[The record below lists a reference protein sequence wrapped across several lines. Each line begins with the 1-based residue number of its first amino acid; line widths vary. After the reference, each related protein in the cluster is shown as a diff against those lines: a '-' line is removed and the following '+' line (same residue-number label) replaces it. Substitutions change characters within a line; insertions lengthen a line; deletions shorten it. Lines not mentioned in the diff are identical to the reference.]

1 MSEELQF
8 VKVFDDWIYDLETY
22 PNIFTFATIFANG
35 KGRRVFEISDRRN
48 DINELL
54 DFLRKVKSAGHRLV
68 GFNNVGFDYPVIH
81 FILEK
86 AKEAKKAGKQVNVTS
101 AEIYSK
107 VCKMFEAAKFNK
119 FGTAIRASEE
129 IIPQVDLFKIHHFD
143 NKARMTS
150 LKVLEFNMRSRN
162 IEDLPFPVGMRLND
176 VQKDELI
183 RYNHHDVMETLKFY
197 HHSMEAIKLRAELT
211 VQFGFDCTNYND
223 TKIGKELFV
232 NRLEA
237 ARPGVCF
244 KMEKKGPKMVRKM
257 QQTKR
262 EQIHL
267 KDCVLPYIKFQ
278 RPEFQAIHK
287 WFMDQTIVETNG
299 VFSELE
305 EHQLG
310 DVAKYANMKVK
321 MKKMNC
327 PEQGAKNK
335 RYVPTEAHILEMMAE
350 HPMGWVEAV
359 ELKSP
364 KGAASYWFCWKITAG
379 AAGVDESKKATSS
392 PLNVVI
398 DGFQYDFG
406 TGGIHGCKK
415 GVTVSGNGK
424 RIYTLDVASYY
435 PNLSIQNKIF
445 PAHLDE
451 LFCDVYGELY
461 VERRSH
467 HKESAL
473 NKALKLALNGTYGAS
488 GDEFSPMFDKQFMMS
503 ITINGQLSLCMLME
517 TLMADVGAEIIMC
530 NTDGFEFVASD
541 DPKTKKIID
550 KRVKEWEALTGLVME
565 GALYDKMLSA
575 NVNNYIACFYG
586 GKVKHKGAYVFGKD
600 KNKGKGFY
608 CNDELDWHKNQSALV
623 VKMAASHELLGK
635 GTAEDFIRAH
645 DDPFDFMLRTKV
657 PRSSKLVLFN
667 EETGEEK
674 PLQNICR
681 YYPSVYGG
689 KLIKLMP
696 ALEGKELE
704 GDRRMSIDSKWNVT
718 PCNNMDD
725 FSWGINYDYYV
736 EEAKKLVA
744 AIHGDVQ
751 LDDEGDEE

>member
-1 MSEELQF
+1 MAEELKF
-8 VKVFDDWIYDLETY
+8 EKVFDDWVYDLETY
-22 PNIFTFATIFANG
+22 PNIFTFATVFANG
-35 KGRRVFEISDRRN
+35 KGKRVFEISDRRN
-48 DINELL
+48 DVEEML
-54 DFLRKVKSAGHRLV
+54 DFLRKVKTAGHRLV
-68 GFNNVGFDYPVIH
+68 GFNNVGFDYPVLH
-81 FILEK
+81 YILEK
-86 AKEAKKAGKQVNVTS
+86 SREANKKGEKIKITC

-107 VCKMFEAAKFNK
+107 VCKMFEQAKFNK
-119 FGTAIRASEE
+119 FGTAVRSSDVL
-129 IIPQVDLFKIHHFD
+129 IPQVDLFKIHHFD

-150 LKVLEFNMRSRN
+150 LKILEFNMRSKN

-176 VQKDELI
+176 AQKDVLI
-183 RYNHHDVMETLKFY
+183 AYNHHDVLETLKFY
-197 HHSMEAIKLRAELT
+197 HHSMDAIKMRSELT
-211 VQFGFDCTNYND
+211 KQFGFDCTNYND

-237 ARPGVCF
+237 AKPGICYR
-244 KMEKKGPKMVRKM
+244 MEKKGPKMVRKM

-262 EQIHL
+262 EFINL
-267 KDCVLPYIKFQ
+267 GECILPYIKFE
-278 RPEFQAIHK
+278 RPEFEAIRK
-287 WFMDQTIVETNG
+287 WFSEQTITETNG
-299 VFSELE
+299 VFSDLE

-310 DVAKYANMKVK
+310 DVAKYAKLRVK

-327 PEQGAKNK
+327 PVNGAKNK
-335 RYVPTEAHILEMMAE
+335 RYVPTEEHILEMMKE

-364 KGAASYWFCWKITAG
+364 KGAASYWFCWNISET
-379 AAGVDESKKATSS
+379 
-392 PLNVVI
+392 LNVVI

-415 GVTVSGNGK
+415 GITVSKDGK

-435 PNLSIQNKIF
+435 PNLSIQNMIF
-445 PAHLDE
+445 PAHLDK
-451 LFCDVYGELY
+451 LFCQVYQNLY
-461 VERRSH
+461 VERRSYD
-467 HKESAL
+467 KKSAT

-488 GDEFSPMFDKQFMMS
+488 GDEFSPMYDPKFMMS

-517 TLMADVGAEIIMC
+517 KLLKEVDAEVIMC
-530 NTDGFEFVASD
+530 NTDGFEFVASE
-541 DPKTKKIID
+541 DPKTKKHID
-550 KRVKEWEALTGLVME
+550 KLVTEWETLTGLTME
-565 GALYDKMLSA
+565 GFLYDKMMAA
-575 NVNNYIACFYG
+575 NVNNYIAVYKG
-586 GKVKHKGAYVFGKD
+586 GEVKRKGAYEFKD
-600 KNKGKGFY
+600 
-608 CNDELDWHKNQSALV
+608 LDWHKNQSALV
-623 VKMAASHELLGK
+623 IKMAAVHELLGL
-635 GTAEDFIRAH
+635 GDAEDLIRKH

-681 YYPSVYGG
+681 YYPSVHGG

-704 GDRRMSIDSKWNVT
+704 GDRRMAIDKEWNVT
-718 PCNNMDD
+718 PCNDMGD

-736 EEAKKLVA
+736 AEAKKLVA
-744 AIHGDVQ
+744 AITGDVE

>member
-1 MSEELQF
+1 MSEEVKF
-8 VKVFDDWIYDLETY
+8 VKVFDDWVWDLETY
-22 PNIFTFATIFANG
+22 PNVFTFATIFANG

-48 DINELL
+48 DINEML
-54 DFLRKVKSAGHRLV
+54 DFLRKVKTAGHRLV
-68 GFNNVGFDYPVIH
+68 GFNSVGFDYPVLH
-81 FILEK
+81 YILEK
-86 AKEAKKAGKQVNVTS
+86 AKEAKSKGVQVNVTA

-107 VCKMFEAAKFNK
+107 VCKLFEAAKFNK
-119 FGTAIRASEE
+119 FGSAIKSSEV
-129 IIPQVDLFKIHHFD
+129 IIPQVDLFRIHHFD
-143 NKARMTS
+143 NKAKMTS
-150 LKVLEFNMRSRN
+150 LKVLEFNMRSKN

-176 VQKDELI
+176 TQKDVLI
-183 RYNHHDVMETLKFY
+183 EYNHHDVYETLKFY
-197 HHSMEAIKLRAELT
+197 HHSMDAIKLRSELT
-211 VQFGFDCTNYND
+211 QQFGFDCTNYND

-237 ARPGVCF
+237 AKPGVCF
-244 KMEKKGPKMVRKM
+244 KMEKQGPRMVRKM

-262 EQIHL
+262 DVIHL
-267 KDCVLPYIKFQ
+267 KDCILPYIEFE

-287 WFMDQTIVETNG
+287 WFATQSITETNG
-299 VFSELE
+299 VFSDLE

-321 MKKMNC
+321 MKKFNC

-335 RYVPTEAHILEMMAE
+335 RYVPTEAHVLEMMAE

-364 KGAASYWFCWKITAG
+364 KGAASYWFCWNITAG
-379 AAGVDESKKATSS
+379 VAGIDDKKANSS

-398 DGFQYDFG
+398 NGFQYDFG
-406 TGGIHGCKK
+406 VGGIHGCKK
-415 GVTVSGNGK
+415 GVTLSGNGK

-445 PAHLDE
+445 PAHLSE
-451 LFCDVYGELY
+451 LFCTVYQDLY
-461 VERRSH
+461 VERRSY
-467 HKESAL
+467 HKKSAL

-517 TLMADVGAEIIMC
+517 KLIAQVGAEVIMC
-530 NTDGFEFVASD
+530 NTDGFEFVAND
-541 DPKTKKIID
+541 DPATKKLID
-550 KRVKEWEALTGLVME
+550 KLVTEWEALTGLVME
-565 GALYDKMLSA
+565 GALYDKMMSA
-575 NVNNYIACFYG
+575 NVNNYIAVFKG
-586 GKVKHKGAYVFGKD
+586 GEVKRKGAYEFKD
-600 KNKGKGFY
+600 
-608 CNDELDWHKNQSALV
+608 LDWHKNQSALV
-623 VKMAASHELLGK
+623 VKMAAVHQLLGA
-635 GTAEDFIRAH
+635 GNAEDFIRAH

-674 PLQNICR
+674 QLQNICR

-704 GDRRMSIDSKWNVT
+704 GDRRLSIDSKWNVT
-718 PCNNMDD
+718 PCNDMDD

-736 EEAKKLVA
+736 DEANKLVG
-744 AIHGDVQ
+744 AILGDVE

>member
-1 MSEELQF
+1 MAEEFNF
-8 VKVFDDWIYDLETY
+8 VKVYDDWVYDLETY
-22 PNIFTFATIFANG
+22 PNIFTFATVFANG
-35 KGRRVFEISDRRN
+35 KGQRVFEISDRRN
-48 DINELL
+48 DINEML
-54 DFLRKVKSAGHRLV
+54 DFLRKVKTAKHRLV

-86 AKEAKKAGKQVNVTS
+86 AKEAKSKGEQVHVTPG
-101 AEIYSK
+101 EIYSK

-119 FGTAIRASEE
+119 FGTAIRASEV

-150 LKVLEFNMRSRN
+150 LKILEFNMRSRN

-176 VQKDELI
+176 AQKDELI

-197 HHSMEAIKLRAELT
+197 HHSMDAIKMRAELT
-211 VQFGFDCTNYND
+211 VQFGFDCTNLND

-232 NRLEA
+232 NRLEKA
-237 ARPGVCF
+237 KPGVCYRV
-244 KMEKKGPKMVRKM
+244 EKQGPKMVRKM

-267 KDCVLPYIKFQ
+267 KDCILPYIKFD

-287 WFMDQTIVETNG
+287 WFADQTIVETNG
-299 VFSELE
+299 VFSDLE
-305 EHQLG
+305 EHNLG
-310 DVAKYANMKVK
+310 DVSKYANMRVK

-327 PEQGAKNK
+327 PVDGAKNK
-335 RYVPTEAHILEMMAE
+335 RYVPTEEHVMEMMKE

-359 ELKSP
+359 PLKSP
-364 KGAASYWFCWKITAG
+364 KGAASYWFCWNIAET
-379 AAGVDESKKATSS
+379 
-392 PLNVVI
+392 LNVVI
-398 DGFQYDFG
+398 NGFQYDFG

-415 GVTVSGNGK
+415 GITISKDGK

-435 PNLSIQNKIF
+435 PNLSIQNRIF
-445 PAHLDE
+445 PAHLNE
-451 LFCDVYGELY
+451 LFCDVYQGLY

-517 TLMADVGAEIIMC
+517 KLIADVGAEIVMC
-530 NTDGFEFVASD
+530 NTDGFEFVAPE
-541 DPKTKKIID
+541 DPETKKIID
-550 KRVKEWEALTGLVME
+550 KRVTEWEALTGLVME
-565 GALYDKMLSA
+565 GALYDQMLAA

-600 KNKGKGFY
+600 KNAGKGFY
-608 CNDELDWHKNQSALV
+608 SNSELDWHKNQSALV

-635 GTAEDFIRAH
+635 GSAEDFIRAH
-645 DDPFDFMLRTKV
+645 DEPFDFMLRTKV

-681 YYPSVYGG
+681 YYPSVHGG

-696 ALEGKELE
+696 ALEGKELL
-704 GDRRMSIDSKWNVT
+704 GDRRLSIDAKWNVT

-725 FSWGINYDYYV
+725 FSWGINYDYYI
-736 EEAKKLVA
+736 EEANKLVQ
-744 AIHGDVQ
+744 AIVGNVD
-751 LDDEGDEE
+751 LELGEDEED

>member
-1 MSEELQF
+1 MSEDIKF
-8 VKVFDDWIYDLETY
+8 VKIFDDWVYDLETY

-35 KGRRVFEISDRRN
+35 KGRRVFEISDRK
-48 DINELL
+48 DEINELL
-54 DFLRKVKSAGHRLV
+54 DFLRKVKTNKHRLV
-68 GFNNVGFDYPVIH
+68 GFNNVGFDYPVLH

-86 AKEAKKAGKQVNVTS
+86 AKEAKKAGKQVKVTS
-101 AEIYSK
+101 TEIYSK
-107 VCKMFEAAKFNK
+107 VCKLFEAAKFNK
-119 FGTAIRASEE
+119 FGTAIRAADE

-176 VQKDELI
+176 RQKDELI

-237 ARPGVCF
+237 AKPGVCF
-244 KMEKKGPKMVRKM
+244 RIEKQGPRMVRKM

-267 KDCVLPYIKFQ
+267 KDCVLPYITFD
-278 RPEFQAIHK
+278 RPEFKAIHQ

-379 AAGVDESKKATSS
+379 AAGVDESSKKAISS

-415 GVTVSGNGK
+415 GITVSGNGK

-435 PNLSIQNKIF
+435 PNLSIQNRIF

-451 LFCDVYGELY
+451 LFCDVYQDLY
-461 VERRSH
+461 VERRSYDKKH
-467 HKESAL
+467 AL

-517 TLMADVGAEIIMC
+517 KLMAQVGAEIIMC
-530 NTDGFEFVASD
+530 NTDGFEFVAND
-541 DPKTKKIID
+541 DPETKKTID
-550 KRVKEWEALTGLVME
+550 RLVKEWEKLTGLVME
-565 GALYDKMLSA
+565 GALYEKMMSA
-575 NVNNYIACFYG
+575 NVNNYIAVFEG
-586 GKVKHKGAYVFGKD
+586 GEVKRKGAYEFKD
-600 KNKGKGFY
+600 
-608 CNDELDWHKNQSALV
+608 LDWHKNQSALV
-623 VKMAASHELLGK
+623 VKMAAVHELLGEGK
-635 GTAEDFIRAH
+635 AEDFIRRH

-667 EETGEEK
+667 EETGEQRQ
-674 PLQNICR
+674 LQNICR
-681 YYPSVYGG
+681 YYPSVHGG

-696 ALEGKELE
+696 ALEGKEIE
-704 GDRRMSIDSKWNVT
+704 GDRRMAIDSKWNVT

-736 EEAKKLVA
+736 DEANKLVQ
-744 AIHGDVQ
+744 AILGTVE

>member
-1 MSEELQF
+1 MSEEFKF
-8 VKVFDDWIYDLETY
+8 VKIFDDWVYDLETY
-22 PNIFTFATIFANG
+22 PNIFTFATVFANG
-35 KGRRVFEISDRRN
+35 KGMRVFEISDRRN
-48 DINELL
+48 DINEIL
-54 DFLRKVKSAGHRLV
+54 DFLRKVKTAGHRLV
-68 GFNNVGFDYPVIH
+68 GFNNVGFDYPVLH

-86 AKEAKKAGKQVNVTS
+86 AKAAKKEGKQVNVTAS
-101 AEIYSK
+101 EIYSK
-107 VCKMFEAAKFNK
+107 VCKMFEAAKYNK
-119 FGTAIRASEE
+119 FGTAVRSSDV

-176 VQKDELI
+176 RQKDELI
-183 RYNHHDVMETLKFY
+183 TYNKHDVMETLKFY
-197 HHSMEAIKLRAELT
+197 HHSMDAIKLRAELT

-237 ARPGVCF
+237 AKPGVCYR
-244 KMEKKGPKMVRKM
+244 MEKQGPKMVRKM

-262 EQIHL
+262 DKIHL
-267 KDCVLPYIKFQ
+267 KDCVLDYIKFE
-278 RPEFQAIHK
+278 RPEFKAIHK

-359 ELKSP
+359 QLKSP

-379 AAGVDESKKATSS
+379 AVGSDDKKAVSS

-435 PNLSIQNKIF
+435 PNLSIQNRIF

-451 LFCDVYGELY
+451 LFCDVYQTLY

-467 HKESAL
+467 HKTSAL

-517 TLMADVGAEIIMC
+517 NLMKEVGAEVIMC
-530 NTDGFEFVASD
+530 NTDGFEFVAGD
-541 DPKTKKIID
+541 DPQTKKTID
-550 KRVKEWEALTGLVME
+550 RLVTEWEKLTGLVME
-565 GALYDKMLSA
+565 GALYEKMFCA
-575 NVNNYIACFYG
+575 NVNNYIAVYANG
-586 GKVKHKGAYVFGKD
+586 DVKHKGAYNFGTKKVSD
-600 KNKGKGFY
+600 IGLHY
-608 CNDELDWHKNQSALV
+608 IEDLDWHKNQSALV
-623 VKMAASHELLGK
+623 VKMAAAHELLGK
-635 GTAEDFIRAH
+635 GSAEDFIRRH

-674 PLQNICR
+674 ALQNICR
-681 YYPSVYGG
+681 YYPSVNGG

-696 ALEGKELE
+696 ALEGKEAE
-704 GDRRMSIDSKWNVT
+704 GDRRMAIDSKWNVT

-736 EEAKKLVA
+736 DEANKLVE
-744 AIHGDVQ
+744 AIFGNVE

>member
-1 MSEELQF
+1 MAVEEMKF
-8 VKVFDDWIYDLETY
+8 EKVFDDWIYDLETY

-35 KGRRVFEISDRRN
+35 KGKRVFEISDRRN
-48 DINELL
+48 DVEELL
-54 DFLRKVKSAGHRLV
+54 DFLRKVKTAGHRLV
-68 GFNNVGFDYPVIH
+68 GFNNVGFDYPVLH
-81 FILEK
+81 YLLEK
-86 AKEAKKAGKQVNVTS
+86 SKEANKKGEKLAITAG
-101 AEIYSK
+101 ELYSK
-107 VCKMFEAAKFNK
+107 VCKIFEAAKFNK
-119 FGTAIRASEE
+119 FGSAIRSSEV

-176 VQKDELI
+176 AQKDVLI
-183 RYNHHDVMETLKFY
+183 TYNHHDVMETLKFY
-197 HHSMEAIKLRAELT
+197 HHSMDAIKLRSELT

-237 ARPGVCF
+237 AKPGICF
-244 KMEKKGPKMVRKM
+244 KMEKKGPRMVRKM

-262 EQIHL
+262 ESIYL
-267 KDCVLPYIKFQ
+267 GECILPYIKFD

-287 WFMDQTIVETNG
+287 WFSEQTITETNG
-299 VFSELE
+299 VFSDLE

-321 MKKMNC
+321 MKKFNC

-335 RYVPTEAHILEMMAE
+335 RYVPTEAHVLEMLAE
-350 HPMGWVEAV
+350 HPLGWVEAV

-364 KGAASYWFCWKITAG
+364 KGAASYWFCWRITAG
-379 AAGVDESKKATSS
+379 VAGIDDKKTNSS

-415 GVTVSGNGK
+415 GVTESGNGK
-424 RIYTLDVASYY
+424 RIYTLDVKSYY
-435 PNLSIQNKIF
+435 PNLSIKNKIY
-445 PAHLDE
+445 PEHLDV
-451 LFCDVYGELY
+451 LFCNVYGDLY
-461 VERRSH
+461 IERSSH
-467 HKESAL
+467 HKKSAL

-488 GDEFSPMFDKQFMMS
+488 GDEFSPMYDPKFMMS

-517 TLMADVGAEIIMC
+517 KLIAQVGAEVLMC
-530 NTDGFEFVASD
+530 NTDGFEFVAAE
-541 DPKTKKIID
+541 DPKTKKLID
-550 KRVKEWEALTGLVME
+550 KLVTEWETLTGLEME
-565 GALYDKMLSA
+565 GALYDKMMSA
-575 NVNNYIACFYG
+575 NVNNYIAVFKG
-586 GKVKHKGAYVFGKD
+586 GEVKRKGAYEFKD
-600 KNKGKGFY
+600 
-608 CNDELDWHKNQSALV
+608 LDWHKNQSALV
-623 VKMAASHELLGK
+623 VKMAAVHELLGL
-635 GTAEDFIRAH
+635 GDAEDLIRKH

-674 PLQNICR
+674 QLQNICR
-681 YYPSVYGG
+681 YYPSVHGG

-704 GDRRMSIDSKWNVT
+704 GDRRMSIDAKWNVT
-718 PCNNMDD
+718 PCNDMAD

-736 EEAKKLVA
+736 AEAKKLVA
-744 AIHGDVQ
+744 AIQGDYD
-751 LDDEGDEE
+751 LDEGDAEED

>member
-1 MSEELQF
+1 MAEELKF
-8 VKVFDDWIYDLETY
+8 EKVYDDWVYDLETY
-22 PNIFTFATIFANG
+22 PNIFTFATVFANG
-35 KGRRVFEISDRRN
+35 KGQRVFEISDRRN
-48 DINELL
+48 DINEML
-54 DFLRKVKSAGHRLV
+54 DFLRKVKTAKHRLV

-86 AKEAKKAGKQVNVTS
+86 AKEAKAKGEQVHVTPG
-101 AEIYSK
+101 EIYSK

-119 FGTAIRASEE
+119 FGTAIRSSEV

-150 LKVLEFNMRSRN
+150 LKILEFNMRSRN

-176 VQKDELI
+176 AQKDELI

-197 HHSMEAIKLRAELT
+197 HHSMDAIKLRAELT

-237 ARPGVCF
+237 AKPGVCYRV
-244 KMEKKGPKMVRKM
+244 EKQGPRMVRKM

-267 KDCVLPYIKFQ
+267 KECILPYIKFE
-278 RPEFQAIHK
+278 RPEFQAVHK
-287 WFMDQTIVETNG
+287 WFASQTIVETNG
-299 VFSELE
+299 VFSDLE
-305 EHQLG
+305 EHNLG
-310 DVAKYANMKVK
+310 DVAKYAKMRTK

-327 PEQGAKNK
+327 PVDGAKNK
-335 RYVPTEAHILEMMAE
+335 RYVPTEEHVLEMMKE

-359 ELKSP
+359 PLKSP
-364 KGAASYWFCWKITAG
+364 KGAASYWFCWNIAET
-379 AAGVDESKKATSS
+379 
-392 PLNVVI
+392 LNVVI
-398 DGFQYDFG
+398 NGFQYDFG

-415 GVTVSGNGK
+415 GITISKDGK

-435 PNLSIQNKIF
+435 PNLSIQNRIY

-451 LFCDVYGELY
+451 LFCDVYQGLY

-467 HKESAL
+467 HKTSAL

-517 TLMADVGAEIIMC
+517 KLIADVGAEIVMC
-530 NTDGFEFVASD
+530 NTDGFEFVASED
-541 DPKTKKIID
+541 AKTKKIID
-550 KRVKEWEALTGLVME
+550 ERVTEWETLTGLTME
-565 GALYDKMLSA
+565 GALYDQMLAA
-575 NVNNYIACFYG
+575 NVNNYIACFRG
-586 GKVKHKGAYVFGKD
+586 GEVKHKGAYVFEGL
-600 KNKGKGFY
+600 
-608 CNDELDWHKNQSALV
+608 EWHKNQSALV

-635 GTAEDFIRAH
+635 GSAEAFIRAH
-645 DDPFDFMLRTKV
+645 DEPFDFMLRTKV

-681 YYPSVYGG
+681 YYPSVHGG

-696 ALEGKELE
+696 ALEGKEIL
-704 GDRRMSIDSKWNVT
+704 GDRRLSIDAKWNVT

-725 FSWGINYDYYV
+725 FSWGINYDYYI
-736 EEAKKLVA
+736 EEANKLVQ
-744 AIHGDVQ
+744 AIVGNVD
-751 LDDEGDEE
+751 LELGEDEED

>member
-1 MSEELQF
+1 MAVEEMKF
-8 VKVFDDWIYDLETY
+8 EKVFDDWIYDLETY

-35 KGRRVFEISDRRN
+35 KGKRVFEISDRRN
-48 DINELL
+48 DVEELL
-54 DFLRKVKSAGHRLV
+54 DFLRKVKTAGHRLV
-68 GFNNVGFDYPVIH
+68 GFNNVGFDYPVLH
-81 FILEK
+81 YLLEK
-86 AKEAKKAGKQVNVTS
+86 SKEANKKGEKLAITAG
-101 AEIYSK
+101 ELYSK
-107 VCKMFEAAKFNK
+107 VCKIFEAAKFNK
-119 FGTAIRASEE
+119 FGSAVRSSEV

-176 VQKDELI
+176 AQKDVLI
-183 RYNHHDVMETLKFY
+183 TYNHHDVMETLKFY
-197 HHSMEAIKLRAELT
+197 HHSMDAIKLRSELT

-237 ARPGVCF
+237 AKPGICF
-244 KMEKKGPKMVRKM
+244 KMEKKGPRMVRKM

-262 EQIHL
+262 ESIDL
-267 KDCVLPYIKFQ
+267 GECILPYIKFD

-287 WFMDQTIVETNG
+287 WFSEQTITETNG
-299 VFSELE
+299 VFSDLE

-321 MKKMNC
+321 MKKFNC

-335 RYVPTEAHILEMMAE
+335 RYVPTEAHVLDMLAE
-350 HPMGWVEAV
+350 HPLGWVEAV

-364 KGAASYWFCWKITAG
+364 KGAASYWFCWRITAG
-379 AAGVDESKKATSS
+379 VAGIDDKKTNSS

-415 GVTVSGNGK
+415 GISESGNGK
-424 RIYTLDVASYY
+424 RIYTLDVKSYY
-435 PNLSIQNKIF
+435 PNLSIKNKIY
-445 PAHLDE
+445 PEHLDV
-451 LFCDVYGELY
+451 LFCNVYGDLY
-461 VERRSH
+461 IERSSH
-467 HKESAL
+467 HKKSAL

-488 GDEFSPMFDKQFMMS
+488 GDEFSPMYDPKFMMS

-517 TLMADVGAEIIMC
+517 KLIAQVGAEVLMC
-530 NTDGFEFVASD
+530 NTDGFEFVAAE
-541 DPKTKKIID
+541 DPKTKKLID
-550 KRVKEWEALTGLVME
+550 KLVTEWETLTGLEME
-565 GALYDKMLSA
+565 GALYDKMMSA
-575 NVNNYIACFYG
+575 NVNNYLSVFKG
-586 GKVKHKGAYVFGKD
+586 GEVKRKGAYEFKD
-600 KNKGKGFY
+600 
-608 CNDELDWHKNQSALV
+608 LDWHKNQSALV
-623 VKMAASHELLGK
+623 IKMAAVHELLGD
-635 GTAEDFIRAH
+635 GDAEDFIRAH

-657 PRSSKLVLFN
+657 PRSSKLILFN
-667 EETGEEK
+667 EETGEERQ
-674 PLQNICR
+674 LQNICR
-681 YYPSVYGG
+681 YYPSVHGG

-704 GDRRMSIDSKWNVT
+704 GDRRMSIDAKWNVT

-744 AIHGDVQ
+744 AIMGDVE
-751 LDDEGDEE
+751 LNEEDDE

>member
-1 MSEELQF
+1 VAEELEF

-35 KGRRVFEISDRRN
+35 KGRRVFEISDRKN
-48 DINELL
+48 DVMEML
-54 DFLRKVKSAGHRLV
+54 DFLRKVKSAKHRLV
-68 GFNNVGFDYPVIH
+68 GFNNVGFDYPVLH
-81 FILEK
+81 YILDKARK
-86 AKEAKKAGKQVNVTS
+86 AKDEGIPLVITP
-101 AEIYSK
+101 AEIYTK
-107 VCKMFEAAKFNK
+107 VCKMFEAAKYNK
-119 FGTAIRASEE
+119 FGTAVRSSDTL
-129 IIPQVDLFKIHHFD
+129 IPQVDLFKIHHFD

-150 LKVLEFNMRSRN
+150 LKILEFNMRSKN
-162 IEDLPFPVGMRLND
+162 IEDLPFPVGMRLNNA
-176 VQKDELI
+176 QKDVLI
-183 RYNHHDVMETLKFY
+183 EYNHHDVMETLKFY
-197 HHSMEAIKLRAELT
+197 HHSMDAIKLRAELT

-232 NRLEA
+232 NRLES
-237 ARPGVCF
+237 ARPGICY
-244 KMEKKGPKMVRKM
+244 KMEKQGPRMVRKM
-257 QQTKR
+257 QQTVR
-262 EQIHL
+262 SHINL
-267 KDCVLPYIKFQ
+267 KDCVLDYIKFD

-287 WFMDQTIVETNG
+287 WFMEQTITETNG

-305 EHQLG
+305 EHNLG

-335 RYVPTEAHILEMMAE
+335 RYVPTEEHVLEMMKD
-350 HPMGWVEAV
+350 HPLGWVEAV
-359 ELKSP
+359 SLKSP
-364 KGAASYWFCWKITAG
+364 KGAASYWFCWRITAG
-379 AAGVDESKKATSS
+379 APGVDEKKANSS

-415 GVTVSGNGK
+415 GVTESGDGK
-424 RIYTLDVASYY
+424 RIYTLDVKSYY
-435 PNLSIQNKIF
+435 PNLSIRNRIF
-445 PAHLDE
+445 PAHLAE
-451 LFCDVYGELY
+451 LFCDVYEELY
-461 VERRSH
+461 DERTSYDKKH
-467 HKESAL
+467 AL

-517 TLMADVGAEIIMC
+517 KLMAQVGAEIIMC

-541 DPKTKKIID
+541 DVQTKKTID
-550 KRVKEWEALTGLVME
+550 TLVKEWEELTGLEME
-565 GALYDKMLSA
+565 GALYDKMMSA
-575 NVNNYIACFYG
+575 NVNNYIAVFRG
-586 GKVKHKGAYVFGKD
+586 GEVKRKGAYEFKD
-600 KNKGKGFY
+600 
-608 CNDELDWHKNQSALV
+608 LDWHKNQSALV
-623 VKMAASHELLGK
+623 VKMAAVHELLGE
-635 GTAEDFIRAH
+635 GNAEDFIRRH
-645 DDPFDFMLRTKV
+645 DDPYDFMLRTKV

-681 YYPSVYGG
+681 YYPSVHGG

-704 GDRRMSIDSKWNVT
+704 GDRRLSIDSKWNVT

-736 EEAKKLVA
+736 DEANKLVQ
-744 AIHGDVQ
+744 AILGNAI
-751 LDDEGDEE
+751 LDDEGDVEDD

>member
-1 MSEELQF
+1 MSEEMKF
-8 VKVFDDWIYDLETY
+8 EKVFDDWVYDLETY

-35 KGRRVFEISDRRN
+35 KGKRVFEISDRKN
-48 DINELL
+48 EINELL

-68 GFNNVGFDYPVIH
+68 GFNNVGFDYPVLH
-81 FILEK
+81 YILEK
-86 AKEAKKAGKQVNVTS
+86 SKAAIKEKKQLQITA
-101 AEIYSK
+101 AELYSK
-107 VCKMFEAAKFNK
+107 VCKMFEQAKFNK
-119 FGTAIRASEE
+119 FGTAVRGDDV

-150 LKVLEFNMRSRN
+150 LKVLEFNMRSKN

-176 VQKDELI
+176 AQKDVLI
-183 RYNHHDVMETLKFY
+183 EYNHHDVMETLKFY
-197 HHSMEAIKLRAELT
+197 HHSMDAIKLRAELT

-237 ARPGVCF
+237 AKPGVCYRV
-244 KMEKKGPKMVRKM
+244 EKQGPRMVRKM

-262 EQIHL
+262 DKIHL
-267 KDCVLPYIKFQ
+267 KDCVLPYIKFD

-299 VFSELE
+299 VFSDLE

-321 MKKMNC
+321 MKKFNC
-327 PEQGAKNK
+327 PENGAKNK
-335 RYVPTEAHILEMMAE
+335 RYVPTEEHVLEMMAE
-350 HPMGWVEAV
+350 HPLGWVEAV

-364 KGAASYWFCWKITAG
+364 KGAASYWFCWRVTAG
-379 AAGVDESKKATSS
+379 VAGIDEKKANSS

-398 DGFQYDFG
+398 NGFQYDFG

-415 GVTVSGNGK
+415 GITRSGNGK

-445 PAHLDE
+445 PAHLDV
-451 LFCDVYGELY
+451 LFCDVYQDLY
-461 VERRSH
+461 VERRSYD
-467 HKESAL
+467 KKSAL

-517 TLMADVGAEIIMC
+517 KLLAQVDAEIIMC
-530 NTDGFEFVASD
+530 NTDGFEFVAND
-541 DPKTKKIID
+541 DPKTKKTID
-550 KRVKEWEALTGLVME
+550 RLVKEWENLTGLTME
-565 GALYDKMLSA
+565 GALYDTMFSA
-575 NVNNYIACFYG
+575 NVNNYVAVFKG
-586 GKVKHKGAYVFGKD
+586 GDVKRKGAYEFKD
-600 KNKGKGFY
+600 
-608 CNDELDWHKNQSALV
+608 LDWHKNQSALV
-623 VKMAASHELLGK
+623 VKMAAVHELLGF
-635 GTAEDFIRAH
+635 GDAEDLIRKH

-667 EETGEEK
+667 EETGEER

-681 YYPSVYGG
+681 YYPSVHGG

-704 GDRRMSIDSKWNVT
+704 GDRRLGIDTKWNVT
-718 PCNNMDD
+718 PCNDMGD

-736 EEAKKLVA
+736 QEAKKLVA
-744 AIHGDVQ
+744 AITGDVE